1 MRYGPVIVLASLF
14 GLAVSFA
21 PIFNMGVFLKPLV
34 QEFGWTRTQVAG
46 AGAMATLGIAA
57 ASPFVGRAIDLF
69 GPRRLILSSSAA
81 FALAV
86 AAFSSLP
93 HSYPAFLALAALVG
107 VAGAGTTPL
116 AYLALVA
123 RWFDRRLGLAL
134 GVTMVGV
141 GLGIAVSPLVGQY
154 LLSEFGLRN
163 AFLGM
168 AAIAALAIPNALFV
182 LRDHPPA
189 AQAPPAEVD
198 VAPVTAREV
207 LRTPVFWLLA
217 VSVFLMTVVV
227 AGCGAHMIALITDR
241 GYTPAAAA
249 GIASALGAA
258 LLVGRLATGYLL
270 DRMPVGRLGGL
281 TFLLGLGGVLLLASG
296 AGGAAPVVAV
306 ALIGFAQGAEGDIM
320 AYAVRRCFGL
330 GAYGMT
336 YGWLFAAFNLGAFSG
351 PLVMGFAFDSSGGY
365 GGALLLLAGFAAI
378 ATVLVTRVRPPGSA
392 AALSPAAA

>member
-296 AGGAAPVVAV
+296 ADGAAPVT
-306 ALIGFAQGAEGDIM
+306 LIGFAQGAEGDIM

-330 GAYGMT
+330 AAYGMT